1 MPIVAAIDT
10 GGTKIVGA
18 AVDEKG
24 NILKEIRIPNTERNG
39 SFIMDTYR
47 KLIWELDSEYE
58 ISAVGIGAGGRID
71 EESGT
76 VLYAV
81 DIYKDYIGL
90 QIGKILENEFAVPV
104 EVTNDCRAAV
114 IGEHWMGAARGVK
127 DVFGIILGTGVGGGY
142 YTEGHMIRGYRGGN
156 AEIGHMILH
165 PGGKKCLCGQ
175 RGCVEQY
182 VSGTALWNLYRD
194 KKPEAT
200 ITSGYE
206 FFNLYAA
213 GDETAQKV
221 LEEFVNDLAYCIV
234 NAANLFDP
242 EICLIGGG
250 LADTSEYW
258 WDKLKKTYSLYGN
271 SHTKNI
277 PLVKAAQGNRAA
289 ILGAAKLAFD
299 VLK

>member
-114 IGEHWMGAARGVK
+114 IGEHWMGAARGAK

-165 PGGKKCLCGQ
+165 PGGRKCYCGR
-175 RGCVEQY
+175 RGCADTY
-182 VSGTALWNLYRD
+182 VSARRLSDISGGELKAFFDGLEEGNALYRD
-194 KKPEAT
+194 AWEE
-200 ITSGYE
+200 YLD
-206 FFNLYAA
+206 NLSLLISNIR
-213 GDETAQKV
+213 V
-221 LEEFVNDLAYCIV
+221 S
-234 NAANLFDP
+234 FD
-242 EICLIGGG
+242 CRL
-250 LADTSEYW
+250 
-258 WDKLKKTYSLYGN
+258 
-271 SHTKNI
+271 
-277 PLVKAAQGNRAA
+277 
-289 ILGAAKLAFD
+289 ILGGYMGGYLAGRQEELKSRLGELDGHVMPLDYLQACHYEKDAAAEGGAF
-299 VLK
+299 LFISRFIETL